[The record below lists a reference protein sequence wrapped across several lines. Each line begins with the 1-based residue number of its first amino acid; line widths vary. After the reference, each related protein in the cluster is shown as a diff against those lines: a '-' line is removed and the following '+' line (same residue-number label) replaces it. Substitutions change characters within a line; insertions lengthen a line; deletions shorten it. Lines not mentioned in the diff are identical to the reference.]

1 MADRGDIGC
10 RRVIE
15 DVGRHLGVAVA
26 NLANLLNPQTV
37 VIGGDLAAA
46 GDLLLDP
53 LRGVVRRFAI
63 PSAAAVAEVV
73 PSSLGSR
80 AQVLGALALVFQ
92 ETDQGVDDALMAVG
106 PQTATRLA

>member
-1 MADRGDIGC
+1 
-10 RRVIE
+10 VIE

-53 LRGVVRRFAI
+53 LRDVVRRFAI

-73 PSSLGSR
+73 PSSLGDR

-92 ETDQGVDDALMAVG
+92 EADERADDALMAVG
-106 PQTATRLA
+106 PQGATRLA